1 MAQLTFEA
9 IEAAAVRLQGHA
21 ILTPLL
27 VNKVLNEKAGAD
39 VYLKPENL
47 QHIGAFKF
55 RGAFN
60 RLSQFDKQQRRHG
73 VVAFSSGNHA
83 QGVALA
89 ARMLGMPATIVMP
102 EDAPEVKVA
111 GTRSLGAEIRFYD
124 RWRESR
130 EQIAQEISDQ
140 TGKVLVPAY
149 DDLDVMAGQGTCGL
163 ELIRQLQN
171 LGKTPDVILCPVGG
185 GGLIAGVSTA
195 AKALVPD
202 ISVCGVEPDKF
213 DDHVRSKQSGDRQQ
227 IEGAPESICDALLA
241 PAPGVLTWPV
251 NRKTVD
257 DFVSVSDCEVKQ
269 AMRFAFRYLKLVV
282 EPGGAVGLA
291 ALLGGKPPV
300 RGKRVAVVLSGG
312 NVDPAL
318 FCSCLADQG
327 ENSAS
332 PDVPQ

>member
-1 MAQLTFEA
+1 MEQLTIEA

-21 ILTPLL
+21 VLTPLL
-27 VNKVLNEKAGAD
+27 SNIVLNEKTGAD

-89 ARMLGMPATIVMP
+89 ARMLGMSATIVMP
-102 EDAPEVKVA
+102 IDAPEVKVA
-111 GTRSLGAEIRFYD
+111 GTRSLGAEIRLYD
-124 RWRESR
+124 RRSESR
-130 EQIAQEISDQ
+130 EQIAQEIADQ

-171 LGKTPDVILCPVGG
+171 LGKAPDVILCPVGG

-195 AKALVPD
+195 AKALVPA
-202 ISVCGVEPDKF
+202 IQVCGVEPEKF
-213 DDHVRSKQSGDRQQ
+213 DDHVQSKQAGDRQR
-227 IEGAPESICDALLA
+227 IAGTPKSICDALLA
-241 PAPGVLTWPV
+241 PAPGVLTWSV
-251 NRKTVD
+251 NQKTVD
-257 DFVSVSDCEVKQ
+257 EFVSVSDSQVKQ

-291 ALLGGKPPV
+291 ALLSGKLPL
-300 RGKRVAVVLSGG
+300 REKRVAVVLSGG

-318 FCSCLADQG
+318 FCTCLEDQG
-327 ENSAS
+327 DDPA
-332 PDVPQ
+332 